1 MAIWDK
7 VGKAVAAV
15 TQNVSENSNKP
26 KKCPACGQSLN
37 GGELACPMCGYDL
50 SATVS
55 STSVSDLAA
64 EIGKLEQK
72 RNTVADALATKLSG
86 RRESPTD
93 EKIASLIRNYV
104 IPNTKTDI
112 LEFMLLAAGNIDA
125 KLLAGKKNVEGLSEL
140 VTKAWESKF
149 QQAFQKAKI
158 SFGTD
163 NDFRK
168 IQAVYD
174 SKLEE
179 IEAAKPRSIFSR
191 RK

>member
-15 TQNVSENSNKP
+15 TQNVSENKNKP
-26 KKCPACGQSLN
+26 RKCPACGQLLN

-55 STSVSDLAA
+55 SASVSDLAA

-72 RNTVADALATKLSG
+72 RNTVADTLATKLSG

-163 NDFRK
+163 NDFGK

-179 IEAAKPRSIFSR
+179 IEAAKPRFIFSR